1 MRLDHLLSRE
11 YEKSARINHGFL
23 QRETN
28 SCFKSTVLY
37 SFEGA
42 NALSKGQKDE
52 GRDHR
57 GGVAQL
63 GEHLLCK
70 QGVIG
75 SNPFIS
81 TNFLSVKESWQK
93 KATPA
98 SSAILDGEKR
108 PGTDC
113 MRAHSS
119 AG

>member
-11 YEKSARINHGFL
+11 YTKSVLSDHGL
-23 QRETN
+23 GQRRDKFE
-28 SCFKSTVLY
+28 FELIALY

-42 NALSKGQKDE
+42 GDSTFKGQKDE

-81 TNFLSVKESWQK
+81 TNFFSVKESWTK
-93 KATPA
+93 KATL
-98 SSAILDGEKR
+98 SG
-108 PGTDC
+108 G
-113 MRAHSS
+113 
-119 AG
+119 

>member
-1 MRLDHLLSRE
+1 MI
-11 YEKSARINHGFL
+11 A
-23 QRETN
+23 
-28 SCFKSTVLY
+28 LY

-42 NALSKGQKDE
+42 GNSTFKGQKDE

-81 TNFLSVKESWQK
+81 TNFFKLGKGSAAHELKF
-93 KATPA
+93 PA
-98 SSAILDGEKR
+98 EETAGVRSEDGLIAQLV
-108 PGTDC
+108 
-113 MRAHSS
+113 RAH
-119 AG
+119 A

>member
-11 YEKSARINHGFL
+11 YNKSDQIDHGFG
-23 QRETN
+23 QRRKQIRSLSELHCIVLRVLET
-28 SCFKSTVLY
+28 V
-37 SFEGA
+37 
-42 NALSKGQKDE
+42 LSKGQKDE

-81 TNFLSVKESWQK
+81 TNFTLGKGSAAHELRF
-93 KATPA
+93 PA
-98 SSAILDGEKR
+98 EKR
-108 PGTDC
+108 PGYEATW
-113 MRAHSS
+113 AHSS

>member
-1 MRLDHLLSRE
+1 MSRSITGLDSVE
-11 YEKSARINHGFL
+11 NEFGFEGL
-23 QRETN
+23 A
-28 SCFKSTVLY
+28 LY

-42 NALSKGQKDE
+42 GDSTFKGQKDE

-81 TNFLSVKESWQK
+81 TNFFSWEKEAQPTSLCFQRR
-93 KATPA
+93 
-98 SSAILDGEKR
+98 KR
-108 PGTDC
+108 PGYEAKW
-113 MRAHSS
+113 AHSS

>member
-11 YEKSARINHGFL
+11 YNKSDQIDHGFG
-23 QRETN
+23 QRRKQIRSLSRLHCIVLRVLET
-28 SCFKSTVLY
+28 V
-37 SFEGA
+37 
-42 NALSKGQKDE
+42 LSKGQKDE

-93 KATPA
+93 KATL
-98 SSAILDGEKR
+98 SG
-108 PGTDC
+108 G
-113 MRAHSS
+113 
-119 AG
+119 

>member
-11 YEKSARINHGFL
+11 YNKSDQIDHGFG
-23 QRETN
+23 QRRKQIRSLSRLHCIVLRVLET
-28 SCFKSTVLY
+28 V
-37 SFEGA
+37 
-42 NALSKGQKDE
+42 LSKGQKDE

-81 TNFLSVKESWQK
+81 TNFLSVKESWIK
-93 KATPA
+93 KATL
-98 SSAILDGEKR
+98 SG
-108 PGTDC
+108 G
-113 MRAHSS
+113 
-119 AG
+119 

>member
-1 MRLDHLLSRE
+1 ML
-11 YEKSARINHGFL
+11 
-23 QRETN
+23 ET
-28 SCFKSTVLY
+28 V
-37 SFEGA
+37 
-42 NALSKGQKDE
+42 LSKGQKDE

-81 TNFLSVKESWQK
+81 TIFF
-93 KATPA
+93 
-98 SSAILDGEKR
+98 LDGEKEAKAYER
-108 PGTDC
+108 RNGPEPEAQ
-113 MRAHSS
+113 RIIWAHSS

>member
-1 MRLDHLLSRE
+1 MFESI
-11 YEKSARINHGFL
+11 A
-23 QRETN
+23 
-28 SCFKSTVLY
+28 LY

-42 NALSKGQKDE
+42 GNSTFKGQKDE

-81 TNFLSVKESWQK
+81 TNFLSWARKHSSRADV
-93 KATPA
+93 
-98 SSAILDGEKR
+98 SSAEG
-108 PGTDC
+108 
-113 MRAHSS
+113 S
-119 AG
+119 AGSNCMGS

>member
-11 YEKSARINHGFL
+11 YEEYLSVNHG
-23 QRETN
+23 QGGAYEA
-28 SCFKSTVLY
+28 KIPLY

-42 NALSKGQKDE
+42 RERTFKRAQGE
-52 GRDHR
+52 RPGHR

-81 TNFLSVKESWQK
+81 TNFFNREVGAESAK
-93 KATPA
+93 VDFCGG
-98 SSAILDGEKR
+98 SGRGETR
-108 PGTDC
+108 MG
-113 MRAHSS
+113 S
-119 AG
+119 

>member
-11 YEKSARINHGFL
+11 YTKKCLDYHWFKPASNSSCGVLHCIVLRVL
-23 QRETN
+23 ET
-28 SCFKSTVLY
+28 V
-37 SFEGA
+37 
-42 NALSKGQKDE
+42 LSKGQKDE

-81 TNFLSVKESWQK
+81 TNFLSWAKEAQLTS
-93 KATPA
+93 
-98 SSAILDGEKR
+98 
-108 PGTDC
+108 
-113 MRAHSS
+113 
-119 AG
+119 

>member
-1 MRLDHLLSRE
+1 MFE
-11 YEKSARINHGFL
+11 EIA
-23 QRETN
+23 
-28 SCFKSTVLY
+28 LY

-42 NALSKGQKDE
+42 GDSTFKGQKDE

-81 TNFLSVKESWQK
+81 TNFLVGQEST
-93 KATPA
+93 AYELGFLA
-98 SSAILDGEKR
+98 EGSAGS
-108 PGTDC
+108 DC
-113 MRAHSS
+113 MGS
-119 AG
+119 